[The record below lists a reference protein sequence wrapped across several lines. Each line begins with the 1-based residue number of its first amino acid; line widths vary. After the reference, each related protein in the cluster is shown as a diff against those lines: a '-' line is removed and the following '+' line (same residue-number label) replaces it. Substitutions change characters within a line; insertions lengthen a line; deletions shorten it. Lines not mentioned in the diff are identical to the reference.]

1 MTIYENYA
9 RNDRHFFWGHF
20 LAMAAVAIGA
30 TTTFPSCS
38 NLLVAIFTQGG
49 AMAMKDDHA
58 IKEPLDLI
66 RFSFDECI
74 YVKFRANCE
83 LHGKLHVNIFLC
95 T

>member
-58 IKEPLDLI
+58 I
-66 RFSFDECI
+66 
-74 YVKFRANCE
+74 YVNFRAYCE